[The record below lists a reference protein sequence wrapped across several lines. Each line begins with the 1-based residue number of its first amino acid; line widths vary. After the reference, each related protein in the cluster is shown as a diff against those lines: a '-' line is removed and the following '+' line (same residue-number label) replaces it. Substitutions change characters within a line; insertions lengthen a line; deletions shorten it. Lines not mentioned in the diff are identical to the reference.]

1 MVLTLAE
8 NKILCL
14 DDLAELDSEELLGLL
29 DQHGLEDEAAAG
41 EIIMAARAHWFADEE
56 TTDEQELSE
65 DSEAGPSQGPG

>member
-29 DQHGLEDEAAAG
+29 GEYGIEDEAAAG
-41 EIIMAARAHWFADEE
+41 DIIMAARAHWFADE
-56 TTDEQELSE
+56 DAAAS
-65 DSEAGPSQGPG
+65 DDAGDADAADTKE